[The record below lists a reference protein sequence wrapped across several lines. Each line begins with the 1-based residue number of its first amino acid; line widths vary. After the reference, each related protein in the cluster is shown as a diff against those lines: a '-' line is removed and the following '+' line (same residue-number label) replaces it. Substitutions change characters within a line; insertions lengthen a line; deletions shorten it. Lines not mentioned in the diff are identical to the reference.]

1 MVNVV
6 ELQKQLQRWQQSG
19 NVNVNVNVDANGEL
33 MYVKVMTDEQLETLR
48 KQIAVYGTICEQLIE
63 MHRTLSAQQDLAGV
77 RLGNIYCDQLMTSG
91 GHKITSRQRWTP
103 TPVQLQILERIF
115 DQGNGTPSKEKI
127 KEITAELGQHGQ
139 ISETNVYNWFQNRR
153 ARSKRRLQNVAPSN
167 TESEVDTEVDS
178 KNKKTK
184 AEEEFQS
191 QHNITTSGGAEKL
204 CFQNPQVYSDHLHYL
219 NPDSNKPYSMF
230 QSDCNLKS
238 TRNSSHVSVFN
249 EMLSNSRSEY
259 VGGKMEV
266 GGSVSYNLF
275 HQTGDCNLAG

>member
-1 MVNVV
+1 
-6 ELQKQLQRWQQSG
+6 
-19 NVNVNVNVDANGEL
+19 
-33 MYVKVMTDEQLETLR
+33 
-48 KQIAVYGTICEQLIE
+48 
-63 MHRTLSAQQDLAGV
+63 
-77 RLGNIYCDQLMTSG
+77 MTSG

-204 CFQNPQVYSDHLHYL
+204 CFQNPQVHSDYLQYL
-219 NPDSNKPYSMF
+219 NPADSNKPYSMF
-230 QSDCNLKS
+230 QTDDNLKS
-238 TRNSSHVSVFN
+238 TRNLSHVSVFN
-249 EMLSNSRSEY
+249 EVLSNSS
-259 VGGKMEV
+259 M
-266 GGSVSYNLF
+266 
-275 HQTGDCNLAG
+275 

>member
-6 ELQKQLQRWQQSG
+6 ELQKHLQRWQQSG
-19 NVNVNVNVDANGEL
+19 NNVNVDANGEL

-48 KQIAVYGTICEQLIE
+48 KQIAVYGTICDQLIE

-77 RLGNIYCDQLMTSG
+77 RLGNIYCDPLMTSV

-153 ARSKRRLQNVAPSN
+153 ARSKRKLQNVAASN
-167 TESEVDTEVDS
+167 TESELDTEVDS
-178 KNKKTK
+178 KDKKTK
-184 AEEEFQS
+184 PAEFLS
-191 QHNITTSGGAEKL
+191 QHNITSGGAEKL
-204 CFQNPQVYSDHLHYL
+204 CFQNPHVYSDLQYL
-219 NPDSNKPYSMF
+219 NPDSSKPYSMF
-230 QSDCNLKS
+230 PSDGSLKS
-238 TRNSSHVSVFN
+238 TRNLSHVSVFN
-249 EMLSNSRSEY
+249 EVLSNSRSEY
-259 VGGKMEV
+259 GGGGKMEV
-266 GGSVSYNLF
+266 AGTVSYNLF
-275 HQTGDCNLAG
+275 HQTGNLGA

>member
-63 MHRTLSAQQDLAGV
+63 MHRTLSAQQDLAGS
-77 RLGNIYCDQLMTSG
+77 Y
-91 GHKITSRQRWTP
+91 
-103 TPVQLQILERIF
+103 
-115 DQGNGTPSKEKI
+115 SKV
-127 KEITAELGQHGQ
+127 LF
-139 ISETNVYNWFQNRR
+139 ISSPLYSHWLLNVYNWFQNRR

>member
-1 MVNVV
+1 MLFSFFSKYYKRWLNSKYYI
-6 ELQKQLQRWQQSG
+6 ELWL
-19 NVNVNVNVDANGEL
+19 
-33 MYVKVMTDEQLETLR
+33 
-48 KQIAVYGTICEQLIE
+48 
-63 MHRTLSAQQDLAGV
+63 
-77 RLGNIYCDQLMTSG
+77 
-91 GHKITSRQRWTP
+91 
-103 TPVQLQILERIF
+103 
-115 DQGNGTPSKEKI
+115 
-127 KEITAELGQHGQ
+127 
-139 ISETNVYNWFQNRR
+139 FQNRR

-249 EMLSNSRSEY
+249 EMLSNSS
-259 VGGKMEV
+259 MLH
-266 GGSVSYNLF
+266 LF
-275 HQTGDCNLAG
+275 LFFLPSLSSLH